1 MSNSDLCC
9 KAKFEGCSV
18 IRSEEFVDRKGQ
30 KLNYSVGPRRIGD
43 VSTVYADPSKAKR
56 ILGWETKF
64 TLGDALTHAWQWQK
78 QLSK

>member
-1 MSNSDLCC
+1 V
-9 KAKFEGCSV
+9 KTFEECTG
-18 IRSEEFVDRKGQ
+18 E

-56 ILGWETKF
+56 ILGWETRF